1 MQILFLAHR
10 IPYPPDKGE
19 RIRAFH
25 ELRYL
30 GSRHEVDLF
39 CFADSDKAAE
49 DQDYL
54 RRYCRRIH
62 VEVLRQPARILRAG
76 MNFVSGQPVSFG
88 FFASPA
94 FRRKTRE
101 AMGNCAYDVI
111 FVYSSAMGQF
121 IPQPAP
127 VPVVVDFVDADS
139 QKFTQ
144 YAASSGVVGRL
155 FCTREARS
163 VAGAERMLGR
173 QAKSSFAVT
182 EHDARDLGGPQGKDF
197 KVEVI
202 PNGVQV
208 PESSG
213 VDEPTLSGVRP
224 YLLFVG
230 TMNYPPNA
238 DAVIYFARTILPLV
252 RKSYPGMKF
261 VIVGRDPDRRVR
273 ELAEIPG
280 VLVTGTV
287 ADPFPYFR
295 NAELSVAPF
304 RISQGFHNKIAE
316 SLAVGTPV
324 VTSSRAKAG
333 IGLSEREGLFV
344 ADSPEEF
351 VKQVEAALDP
361 EFRRKIR
368 ENAATVRQMLSW
380 DARLE
385 KMEALIV
392 QASAAAD
399 MPAFVSALEH

>member
-39 CFADSDKAAE
+39 CFADSDEAAE
-49 DQDYL
+49 NQKYL
-54 RRYCRRIH
+54 RSHCRRIH
-62 VEVLRQPARILRAG
+62 VEILRQPARILRAG

-88 FFASPA
+88 FFGSRT

-101 AMGNCAYDVI
+101 AMRNCRYDVI
-111 FVYSSAMGQF
+111 FVYSSSMGQF

-127 VPVVVDFVDADS
+127 APVVVDFVDADS

-144 YAASSGVVGRL
+144 YAMSSGVVGRL
-155 FCTREARS
+155 FCAREARS
-163 VAGAERMLGR
+163 VATAERMLGR
-173 QAKSSFAVT
+173 LAKSSFAVT

-197 KVEVI
+197 NVEVI

-208 PESSG
+208 PESSE
-213 VDEPTLSGVRP
+213 VDESTLFGLRP

-230 TMNYPPNA
+230 TMNYPPNS
-238 DAVIYFARTILPLV
+238 DAVVYFAKTILPLV

-273 ELAEIPG
+273 ELAEISG
-280 VLVTGTV
+280 VVVTGTV

-351 VKQVEAALDP
+351 VKKVEAALDP

-368 ENAATVRQMLSW
+368 QNAATVRQTLSW
-380 DARLE
+380 DARLA

-392 QASAAAD
+392 QAGVAAD